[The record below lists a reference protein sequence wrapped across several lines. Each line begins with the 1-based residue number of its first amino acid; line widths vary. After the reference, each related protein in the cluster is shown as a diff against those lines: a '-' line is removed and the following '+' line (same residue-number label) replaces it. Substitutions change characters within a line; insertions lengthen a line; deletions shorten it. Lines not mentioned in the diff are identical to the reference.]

1 MQTIFILENLQFS
14 REKERRLLENS
25 EYTID
30 FYLLHDAPTLCVFLT
45 EPSPYLTDSIVKIVS
60 LKRKLQLILS

>member
-1 MQTIFILENLQFS
+1 MQTIFILENLQIS

-45 EPSPYLTDSIVKIVS
+45 EPS
-60 LKRKLQLILS
+60 LILLIP

>member
-1 MQTIFILENLQFS
+1 MQTIFILENLPFS

-30 FYLLHDAPTLCVFLT
+30 FYLLHDAPTLCVFN
-45 EPSPYLTDSIVKIVS
+45 EPSLIFTDSK
-60 LKRKLQLILS
+60 